1 MEQFLNPHEYMFQF
15 DIKQGYH
22 HIDIY
27 KSQQKFLGLNHHEKA
42 SYSDRV
48 YPSPF
53 NIYKNYEMSSKTLM
67 DKRDQNSLLSS

>member
-27 KSQQKFLGLNHHEKA
+27 KSQQKFLGLNHHE
-42 SYSDRV
+42 
-48 YPSPF
+48 
-53 NIYKNYEMSSKTLM
+53 ESKLFWS
-67 DKRDQNSLLSS
+67 RLSINVLLDIS

>member
-27 KSQQKFLGLNHHEKA
+27 KSQQKFLGLNHHE
-42 SYSDRV
+42 
-48 YPSPF
+48 
-53 NIYKNYEMSSKTLM
+53 ESKLF
-67 DKRDQNSLLSS
+67 